1 MRQKL
6 AGQMNAVGEELEAL
20 QQERAKLLLPS
31 ETAEHLAAQTQAFHT
46 WADAAL
52 SGLAGASLEEKR
64 LALYWLGV
72 EVRVWRSTQELDY
85 ELALTW
91 RGLNANRSLILRERM
106 NTESLVQV
114 V

>member
-1 MRQKL
+1 M
-6 AGQMNAVGEELEAL
+6 
-20 QQERAKLLLPS
+20 PS
-31 ETAEHLAAQTQAFHT
+31 ETAEHLTAKTQAFHT

-52 SGLAGASLEEKR
+52 SGLATATLEEKR

-72 EVRVWRSTQELDY
+72 QVRVWRSTRELDY

-91 RGLNANRSLILRERM
+91 RGLNAGMPLVLRERV